1 MVQPELKTIEKPKKR
16 AVRKSKSDKKKKVQV
31 KTWHVPSEIITL
43 CTGSFSVF
51 ILFILLFSSRSD
63 LVGALG
69 MTLGN
74 GLKNLLGLGSFFLVP
89 LLTGLS
95 ILIWKKA
102 LSFKYMASGLV
113 FFLTLTLLMELCSDT
128 GGMFGH
134 VSLAFISTYVG
145 IYGAGLLLFTT
156 AVISFIIL
164 TGMRFANVLSIFR
177 MIYISCIL
185 IFKKIISL
193 FDWIFYMEEDEY
205 EEEEIE
211 EEPPLELKK
220 KEKKNFTTSFQEAL
234 IDEKPSV
241 EVKKKKNVPSQEVS
255 VEEEPPLEL
264 KKKNFP
270 AGFQEVL
277 IDEDK
282 QTDNSVPEDKEEPV
296 VEEEQDNTGEPP
308 ENVFIDEVQFPE
320 KPSIEVIE
328 ETFARDSAEIHKN
341 MILNREYDTVVS
353 DTVEREEEV
362 SNDSSPDT
370 YDESSPVSDINK
382 EENNC
387 DDEYIPRFI
396 CDEEKEL
403 ELPDLSILLD
413 KEPAPSNDIPEEKS
427 GIADLLEETLSSF
440 GVKARV
446 IHQEVGPSITRY
458 ELQPAKGVRVNKITS
473 LSDDIAL
480 ALAALSVRLEAPIPG
495 KSAIGIEIPNKN
507 PKGVYLGE
515 ILSSVAFQKNPSK
528 LTMGLGK
535 DITGN
540 AIVGD
545 LGKMPHLLIAGA
557 TGAGKSVCLNSI
569 VASILFKARPNEV
582 HFAMIDPKRVEL
594 SVYKTIPHLVS
605 INREHRVV
613 VNPAEASELLDSV
626 VKEMED
632 RYRLLAENRVR
643 NIAEFNAL
651 NPAKLRFPADMEE
664 EHSNLVG
671 IGSKFP
677 MPYIVVIIDE
687 LADLMM
693 VAPGEVE
700 KSICR
705 LAQLARAVGIHLVVA
720 TQRPSV
726 NVITG
731 IIKAN
736 IPSRISFAVS
746 SQIDSRTILDMS
758 GAEKL
763 IGKGDMLY
771 LPAGALKPQRV
782 QGAYISLEAIEE
794 LVAFWETQSP
804 PENLTDFKVDLEKK
818 KDNTPEFEAEDE
830 LLEEAID
837 IVLASRSASVSQLQR
852 ALRVGHARAGR
863 LIDIMEKIGVVGP
876 WEGSK
881 TRKILVPDNPL
892 KRRREFAMEDTIG
905 DDEC

>member
-1 MVQPELKTIEKPKKR
+1 MVQAKLKTIEKPKKR
-16 AVRKSKSDKKKKVQV
+16 SVRKSKSDKKKKVQV
-31 KTWHVPSEIITL
+31 KTWHMPSEIITL
-43 CTGSFSVF
+43 CTGSFSIF
-51 ILFILLFSSRSD
+51 ILFILLFSNRSD

-74 GLKNLLGLGSFFLVP
+74 GLKNLLGLASFFLVP

-102 LSFKYMASGLV
+102 LSFKYIGSGVV
-113 FFLTLTLLMELCSDT
+113 FFLTITLLMELCSDT
-128 GGMFGH
+128 GGNLGH
-134 VSLAFISTYVG
+134 VSLTFISTYLG
-145 IYGAGLLLFTT
+145 IYGAGLFLATI
-156 AVISFIIL
+156 AVISFIIM
-164 TGMRFANVLSIFR
+164 TGMKFANVLSIFR
-177 MIYISCIL
+177 MIYISCML
-185 IFKKIISL
+185 ISRKIISL
-193 FDWIFYMEEDEY
+193 FDWIFYMEDDEY

-211 EEPPLELKK
+211 EEPPVELKK
-220 KEKKNFTTSFQEAL
+220 KENKKFTTSFQEAL
-234 IDEKPSV
+234 IDEKPAV
-241 EVKKKKNVPSQEVS
+241 ELKKKKNVPSQEVS
-255 VEEEPPLEL
+255 VKEEPPMEL
-264 KKKNFP
+264 KKKNFS

-277 IDEDK
+277 MDED
-282 QTDNSVPEDKEEPV
+282 SVREDKEELL
-296 VEEEQDNTGEPP
+296 VEEEPDKTDELH
-308 ENVFIDEVQFPE
+308 EEVFIDELQFPE

-341 MILNREYDTVVS
+341 MILNREYDTVAS
-353 DTVEREEEV
+353 DAKEREEEF
-362 SNDSSPDT
+362 SDDPSPDI
-370 YDESSPVSDINK
+370 YDESSSVPDVIK
-382 EENNC
+382 EEENFDN
-387 DDEYIPRFI
+387 EYIPRFI
-396 CDEEKEL
+396 SDEEKEL

-413 KEPAPSNDIPEEKS
+413 KEPPPSNDIPEEKS

-446 IHQEVGPSITRY
+446 IHQEIGPSITRY

-651 NPAKLRFPADMEE
+651 NPAKLRFPSDMEE

-746 SQIDSRTILDMS
+746 SQIDSRTILDMA

-892 KRRREFAMEDTIG
+892 KRRREFAMEDTVG
-905 DDEC
+905 E

>member
-1 MVQPELKTIEKPKKR
+1 VVQPELKTIEKPRKR
-16 AVRKSKSDKKKKVQV
+16 ARTNKTKTDKKKKVQM
-31 KTWHVPSEIITL
+31 KTWQLPYEIITL
-43 CTGSFSVF
+43 CVGSFSVF
-51 ILFILLFSSRSD
+51 ILFILLFSGRSD

-74 GLKNLLGLGSFFLVP
+74 GLKNLLGLASFFLVP
-89 LLTGLS
+89 LLIGFS
-95 ILIWKKA
+95 VLIWKKA
-102 LSFKYMASGLV
+102 LSFKYIGSGLI
-113 FFLTLTLLMELCSDT
+113 FFLTITLLMELCSDT
-128 GGMFGH
+128 GGNLGH
-134 VSLAFISTYVG
+134 VSLAFISTYLG
-145 IYGAGLLLFTT
+145 IYGAGLFLATA

-164 TGMRFANVLSIFR
+164 TGMKFANVVSIFR
-177 MIYISCIL
+177 MIYISCML
-185 IFKKIISL
+185 ISRKIISL

-205 EEEEIE
+205 EEDEIE
-211 EEPPLELKK
+211 EEPPVELKK
-220 KEKKNFTTSFQEAL
+220 KEKKNFPTSFQEAL
-234 IDEKPSV
+234 IDEKPDV
-241 EVKKKKNVPSQEVS
+241 ELKKKKNVPSREVS
-255 VEEEPPLEL
+255 VEEEPPREL

-277 IDEDK
+277 MDED
-282 QTDNSVPEDKEEPV
+282 SVREDKEEPV
-296 VEEEQDNTGEPP
+296 VEEEQDNTDEPS
-308 ENVFIDEVQFPE
+308 EEVFIDEVQFPE
-320 KPSIEVIE
+320 KPSLEVIE

-341 MILNREYDTVVS
+341 MILNREYDTVAS
-353 DTVEREEEV
+353 DATEREEEF
-362 SNDSSPDT
+362 SDAPSPDI
-370 YDESSPVSDINK
+370 YDKSSSISDINK
-382 EENNC
+382 EEDNF
-387 DDEYIPRFI
+387 DDEYLPQRFI
-396 CDEEKEL
+396 ADEEKEL

-413 KEPAPSNDIPEEKS
+413 KEPPPSNDIPEEKT
-427 GIADLLEETLSSF
+427 GIAGLLEETLSSF

-746 SQIDSRTILDMS
+746 SQIDSRTILDMA

-804 PENLTDFKVDLEKK
+804 PENLTDFKVDLDKK
-818 KDNTPEFEAEDE
+818 KDNTQEFEAEDE

-892 KRRREFAMEDTIG
+892 KRHREFAMEDTIG
-905 DDEC
+905 DE

>member
-1 MVQPELKTIEKPKKR
+1 MVQPKLKTIEKPRKKT
-16 AVRKSKSDKKKKVQV
+16 KTKTDKKKKVQV
-31 KTWHVPSEIITL
+31 KTWHLPSEIITL
-43 CTGSFSVF
+43 CTGSFSIF
-51 ILFILLFSSRSD
+51 ILFILLFSGRSD

-74 GLKNLLGLGSFFLVP
+74 GLKNLLGLASFFLVP

-102 LSFKYMASGLV
+102 LSFKYIGSGLV
-113 FFLTLTLLMELCSDT
+113 FFLTITILMELCSDT
-128 GGMFGH
+128 GGNLGH
-134 VSLAFISTYVG
+134 VSLAFISTYLG
-145 IYGAGLLLFTT
+145 IYGAGLFLATI
-156 AVISFIIL
+156 AVISFIIM
-164 TGMRFANVLSIFR
+164 TGMKFANVVSIFR

-185 IFKKIISL
+185 ISRKIISL
-193 FDWIFYMEEDEY
+193 FDWIFYMEDDEY

-211 EEPPLELKK
+211 EEPQMELKK
-220 KEKKNFTTSFQEAL
+220 KEKNNFPTSFQEAL
-234 IDEKPSV
+234 IDEKPAV
-241 EVKKKKNVPSQEVS
+241 ELKKKKNVPSQEVS
-255 VEEEPPLEL
+255 VKEEPPMEL

-277 IDEDK
+277 MDED
-282 QTDNSVPEDKEEPV
+282 SVREDKEEPV
-296 VEEEQDNTGEPP
+296 VEEEQDNTVELP

-320 KPSIEVIE
+320 KPSLEVIE
-328 ETFARDSAEIHKN
+328 ETFTRDSAEIHKN
-341 MILNREYDTVVS
+341 MILNREYDTVAS
-353 DTVEREEEV
+353 DATERKEEF
-362 SNDSSPDT
+362 SDDSSPET
-370 YDESSPVSDINK
+370 YDESSSVPDVIK
-382 EENNC
+382 EEENR

-396 CDEEKEL
+396 SDEEKEL
-403 ELPDLSILLD
+403 ELPALSILLD
-413 KEPAPSNDIPEEKS
+413 KEPPPSNDIPEEKS

-446 IHQEVGPSITRY
+446 IHQEIGPSITRY

-528 LTMGLGK
+528 LTIGLGK

-651 NPAKLRFPADMEE
+651 NPARLKFPADMEE
-664 EHSNLVG
+664 ENVNLVG
-671 IGSKFP
+671 IGNKFP

-746 SQIDSRTILDMS
+746 SQIDSRTILDMA

-818 KDNTPEFEAEDE
+818 KDNTQEFEAEDE

-892 KRRREFAMEDTIG
+892 KRRREFAMEDTVG
-905 DDEC
+905 E

>member
-1 MVQPELKTIEKPKKR
+1 VVQPEFKPVEKTRKKT
-16 AVRKSKSDKKKKVQV
+16 ARKTKTDNKKKKVQI
-31 KTWHVPSEIITL
+31 KTWHLPSEIITL
-43 CTGSFSVF
+43 CVGSFSVF

-74 GLKNLLGLGSFFLVP
+74 GLKNLLGFGSFFLVP
-89 LLTGLS
+89 LLIALS
-95 ILIWKKA
+95 ILIWRKS
-102 LSFKYMASGLV
+102 LSFKYIGSGLT
-113 FFLTLTLLMELCSDT
+113 FFLTLTLLMELLSDR
-128 GGMFGH
+128 GGNFGH
-134 VSLAFISTYVG
+134 VSLAFISKYLG

-156 AVISFIIL
+156 AFISFIIL
-164 TGMRFANVLSIFR
+164 TGMRLVNIFSFFNKIYLSF
-177 MIYISCIL
+177 IL
-185 IFKKIISL
+185 LCKKIISL
-193 FDWIFYMEEDEY
+193 FDWIFYVEEEEY
-205 EEEEIE
+205 EEEEID
-211 EEPPLELKK
+211 EEPPVEMKK
-220 KEKKNFTTSFQEAL
+220 KKNFTTSFQE
-234 IDEKPSV
+234 V
-241 EVKKKKNVPSQEVS
+241 
-255 VEEEPPLEL
+255 L
-264 KKKNFP
+264 K
-270 AGFQEVL
+270 E
-277 IDEDK
+277 EDK
-282 QTDNSVPEDKEEPV
+282 HEPEEIDNSVSDDKEEPLA
-296 VEEEQDNTGEPP
+296 EEEPDEQVQISED
-308 ENVFIDEVQFPE
+308 VFIDEVQFPE
-320 KPSIEVIE
+320 KPSMEVIE
-328 ETFARDSAEIHKN
+328 ETFSRDSAEIHKRG
-341 MILNREYDTVVS
+341 ILDLDREKAIISYEVIDRKEEIYSSEDSSMDT
-353 DTVEREEEV
+353 EEEEV
-362 SNDSSPDT
+362 YSPGDSSMDT
-370 YDESSPVSDINK
+370 
-382 EENNC
+382 EEEEDNLQ
-387 DDEYIPRFI
+387 DPDEYVPQRFLSEK
-396 CDEEKEL
+396 DEEKIL
-403 ELPDLSILLD
+403 ELPDLSILID
-413 KEPAPSNDIPEEKS
+413 KEPPPCNDIPEDKS
-427 GIADLLEETLSSF
+427 NIAGLLEETLSSF
-440 GVKARV
+440 GVKAKV
-446 IHQEVGPSITRY
+446 VHQEVGPSITRY

-515 ILSSVAFQKNPSK
+515 ILSSAAFLKNSSK

-540 AIVGD
+540 SVVGD

-605 INREHRVV
+605 VNKERRVV
-613 VNPAEASELLDSV
+613 VDAAEASELLDSV

-651 NPAKLRFPADMEE
+651 NPEKIKFPADMEE
-664 EHSNLVG
+664 ENINLVG

-804 PENLTDFKVDLEKK
+804 PENLTEFKVDLEKK
-818 KDNTPEFEAEDE
+818 KDNTQEFEAEDE
-830 LLEEAID
+830 LLEEAVD

-863 LIDIMEKIGVVGP
+863 LIDIMEKLGVVGP

-881 TRKILVPDNPL
+881 TRKILVPDNPF
-892 KRRREFAMEDTIG
+892 KRRREFAVEDTVV
-905 DDEC
+905 DE